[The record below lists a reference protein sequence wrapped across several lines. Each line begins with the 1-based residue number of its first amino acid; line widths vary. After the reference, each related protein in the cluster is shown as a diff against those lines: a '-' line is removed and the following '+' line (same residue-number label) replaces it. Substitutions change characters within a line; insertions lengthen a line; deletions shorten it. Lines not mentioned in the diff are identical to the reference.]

1 MELVAALHRFVW
13 GLLADW
19 VCFVAVFLCLGL
31 NFGPW
36 RLIPYGLRQLWGNL
50 GERGNAPAVGQGAPG
65 GEGEGEGEL
74 DSRTAFLVTLGGTV
88 GIGNIT
94 GVALAVSIGGP
105 GVLAWLWA
113 VSLVGMALK
122 FAETVLAVRF
132 RRPQADGSV
141 LAGPMLTIQRGL
153 NRRWRALGVLFAAMT
168 VLSAFGA
175 SNGLQVGQLAAVMA
189 QDLGSPPLLTGL
201 LAALATAAVLSGGLR
216 RVGRVATLLVP
227 LMVLGYG
234 LAMAVLL
241 LEHAAALRPVLDQV
255 LAGALAPRAI
265 AGGGVAVTVGAAVRL
280 AVFSNEAG
288 TGSAAIVQAAA
299 RPADPLRQ
307 GSIAMLGNLIDAAL
321 CSATALLLI
330 ASGAAGGG
338 GGSDP
343 LALVNAAMT
352 WARPG
357 SLWISHLAIVLFG
370 FSTILSAGVVAE
382 RCLLFLAG
390 ARWRLAFRCCWCAAL
405 VLLAPFGGSGLWLI
419 AELLEALVVLPNLLS
434 LLLLSPLLFRWFA
447 DQVPA
452 MVAVPAATDP
462 APSSSPPS
470 SSP

>member
-1 MELVAALHRFVW
+1 MELVAALHVFVW

-36 RLIPYGLRQLWGNL
+36 RLIPYGLRQLWRSLRHPGT
-50 GERGNAPAVGQGAPG
+50 PAGD
-65 GEGEGEGEL
+65 GEL
-74 DSRTAFLVTLGGTV
+74 DSGTAFLVTLGGTV

-122 FAETVLAVRF
+122 FAETALAVRF

-153 NRRWRALGVLFAAMT
+153 HRRWHALAGLFAAIT
-168 VLSAFGA
+168 VLSALGS
-175 SNGLQVGQLAAVMA
+175 SNGLQVSQLAAVTA

-201 LAALATAAVLSGGLR
+201 VAALATAAVISGGLR
-216 RVGRVATLLVP
+216 RVGRVASLLVP

-234 LAMAVLL
+234 LAMAALL
-241 LEHAAALRPVLDQV
+241 LAHGPDLRPALEQV

-265 AGGGVAVTVGAAVRL
+265 AAGGVAVTVSAAVRL

-307 GSIAMLGNLIDAAL
+307 GSIAMLGNLVDTAL
-321 CSATALLLI
+321 CSATGLLLI
-330 ASGAAGGG
+330 ASGASGAGAAVA
-338 GGSDP
+338 P
-343 LALVNAAMT
+343 LAMVDAAMG
-352 WARPG
+352 WAWPG
-357 SLWISHLAIVLFG
+357 SQWISHLAIVLFS
-370 FSTILSAGVVAE
+370 FTTILSAAVVAE

-390 ARWRLAFRCCWCAAL
+390 ARWRLAFRCCWCAAQ

-434 LLLLSPLLFRWFA
+434 LLLLSPLLFQWFA
-447 DQVPA
+447 E
-452 MVAVPAATDP
+452 AVPRMGWTSAAP
-462 APSSSPPS
+462 APASPSANSSLPGPSP
-470 SSP
+470 

>member
-1 MELVAALHRFVW
+1 MELVAALHAFVW

-36 RLIPYGLRQLWGNL
+36 RLIPYGLRQLWRSLRHPGM
-50 GERGNAPAVGQGAPG
+50 PAGD
-65 GEGEGEGEL
+65 GEL
-74 DSRTAFLVTLGGTV
+74 DSGTAFLVTLGGTV

-94 GVALAVSIGGP
+94 GVALAVSLGGP

-122 FAETVLAVRF
+122 FAETALAVRF
-132 RRPQADGSV
+132 RRPQPDGSV

-153 NRRWRALGVLFAAMT
+153 HRRWRALAGVFAAIT
-168 VLSAFGA
+168 VLSAFGS
-175 SNGLQVGQLAAVMA
+175 SNGLQIGPLAAVMA

-201 LAALATAAVLSGGLR
+201 VAALATAAVISGGLR

-234 LAMAVLL
+234 LGMAVLL
-241 LEHAAALRPVLDQV
+241 LAHGPDLRPALEQV

-265 AGGGVAVTVGAAVRL
+265 AAGGVAVTISAAVRL

-307 GSIAMLGNLIDAAL
+307 GSIAMLGNLVDTAL
-321 CSATALLLI
+321 CSATGLLLI
-330 ASGAAGGG
+330 ASGASGAGAGIA
-338 GGSDP
+338 P
-343 LALVNAAMT
+343 LAMVDAAMG

-357 SLWISHLAIVLFG
+357 SQWISHLAIVLFS
-370 FSTILSAGVVAE
+370 FTTILSAGVVAE

-405 VLLAPFGGSGLWLI
+405 VLLAPYGGSGLWLI

-434 LLLLSPLLFRWFA
+434 LLLLSPLLFQWFA
-447 DQVPA
+447 D
-452 MVAVPAATDP
+452 AVPRMGRTSAAP
-462 APSSSPPS
+462 APASSAPNSSPRHPS
-470 SSP
+470 P

>member
-1 MELVAALHRFVW
+1 MELVAALHAFVW

-36 RLIPYGLRQLWGNL
+36 RLIPYGLRQLGGSL
-50 GERGNAPAVGQGAPG
+50 RHPGAPAGD
-65 GEGEGEGEL
+65 GEL
-74 DSRTAFLVTLGGTV
+74 NSGTAFLVTLGGTV

-141 LAGPMLTIQRGL
+141 LAGPMLTIRRGL
-153 NRRWRALGVLFAAMT
+153 HRRWRALAGVFAAMT
-168 VLSAFGA
+168 VLSAFGS
-175 SNGLQVGQLAAVMA
+175 SNGLQISQLAAVMA
-189 QDLGSPPLLTGL
+189 QDVGSPPLLTGL
-201 LAALATAAVLSGGLR
+201 VTALATAAVIGGGLR

-234 LAMAVLL
+234 LAMAALL
-241 LEHAAALRPVLDQV
+241 LAHGPDLRPALEQV
-255 LAGALAPRAI
+255 LADALAPRAI
-265 AGGGVAVTVGAAVRL
+265 AAGGVAVTISAAVRL

-307 GSIAMLGNLIDAAL
+307 GSIAMLGNLVDTAL
-321 CSATALLLI
+321 CSATGLLLI
-330 ASGAAGGG
+330 ASGAS
-338 GGSDP
+338 GSGAAVAP
-343 LALVNAAMT
+343 LAMVDAAMN

-357 SLWISHLAIVLFG
+357 SQWISHLAIVLFS
-370 FSTILSAGVVAE
+370 FSTILSAAVVAE

-390 ARWRLAFRCCWCAAL
+390 TRWRLAFRCCWCGAL
-405 VLLAPFGGSGLWLI
+405 VLLAPFRGSGLWLV

-434 LLLLSPLLFRWFA
+434 LLLLSPLLFQWFA
-447 DQVPA
+447 D
-452 MVAVPAATDP
+452 AVPRMGRASPAP
-462 APSSSPPS
+462 APASSAPSSSLPG

>member
-36 RLIPYGLRQLWGNL
+36 RLIPYGLSQLWGSL
-50 GERGNAPAVGQGAPG
+50 RAPGRPVAGQGARAS
-65 GEGEGEGEL
+65 EGEGEL
-74 DSRTAFLVTLGGTV
+74 DSGTAFLVTLGGTV

-94 GVALAVSIGGP
+94 GMALAVSLGGP

-122 FAETVLAVRF
+122 FAETALAVRF

-141 LAGPMLTIQRGL
+141 LAGPMLTIKRGL
-153 NRRWRALGVLFAAMT
+153 HRRWRWLALVFAAMS
-168 VLSAFGA
+168 VISAFGS
-175 SNGLQVGQLAAVMA
+175 SNGLQIGQLASVMA
-189 QDLGSPPLLTGL
+189 EDLGSPPLLTGL
-201 LAALATAAVLSGGLR
+201 VTALATAAVISGGLR
-216 RVGRVATLLVP
+216 RVGRVSALLVP
-227 LMVLGYG
+227 LMVVGYG
-234 LAMAVLL
+234 LAMAVLV
-241 LEHAAALRPVLDQV
+241 LEHSADLRSVLERV

-265 AGGGVAVTVGAAVRL
+265 AGGSVAVTISAAVRL

-299 RPADPLRQ
+299 RPADPLSQ
-307 GSIAMLGNLIDAAL
+307 GSIAMLGNLIDTAL
-321 CSATALLLI
+321 CSATGLLLI
-330 ASGAAGGG
+330 ASDAAGSGG
-338 GGSDP
+338 GTDP
-343 LALVNAAMT
+343 LAMVDAAMT

-357 SLWISHLAIVLFG
+357 SQWISHLAIVLFS
-370 FSTILSAGVVAE
+370 FSTILSAGIVAE

-390 ARWRLAFRCCWCAAL
+390 DSWRLAFRCSWCGAL
-405 VLLAPFGGSGLWLI
+405 VLLAPFGGGGLWLV

-434 LLLLSPLLFRWFA
+434 LLLLSPLLFQWFA
-447 DQVPA
+447 D
-452 MVAVPAATDP
+452 AVPQMGRA
-462 APSSSPPS
+462 SSLPPS
-470 SSP
+470 ASP

>member
-1 MELVAALHRFVW
+1 MELVAALHAFVW

-36 RLIPYGLRQLWGNL
+36 RLIPYGLRQLWRSLRHPGM
-50 GERGNAPAVGQGAPG
+50 PAGD
-65 GEGEGEGEL
+65 GEL
-74 DSRTAFLVTLGGTV
+74 DSGTAFLVTLGGTV

-122 FAETVLAVRF
+122 FAETALAVRF
-132 RRPQADGSV
+132 RSTQADGSV

-153 NRRWRALGVLFAAMT
+153 HRRWRALAGVFAAIT
-168 VLSAFGA
+168 VLSAFGS
-175 SNGLQVGQLAAVMA
+175 SNGLQIGQLAAVMA

-201 LAALATAAVLSGGLR
+201 VTALATAAVISGGLR
-216 RVGRVATLLVP
+216 RVGWVATLLVP

-234 LAMAVLL
+234 LATAALL
-241 LEHAAALRPVLDQV
+241 LAHGPDLGPALVQV

-265 AGGGVAVTVGAAVRL
+265 AAGGVAVTISAAVRL

-307 GSIAMLGNLIDAAL
+307 GSIAMLGNLVDTAL
-321 CSATALLLI
+321 CSATGLLLI
-330 ASGAAGGG
+330 ASGASGAGTAVA
-338 GGSDP
+338 P
-343 LALVNAAMT
+343 LALVDAAMD

-357 SLWISHLAIVLFG
+357 SQWISHLAIVLFS
-370 FSTILSAGVVAE
+370 FTTILSAGVVAE

-405 VLLAPFGGSGLWLI
+405 VLLAPYRGSGLWLV

-434 LLLLSPLLFRWFA
+434 LLLLSPLLFQWFA
-447 DQVPA
+447 D
-452 MVAVPAATDP
+452 AVPRMGRTSAAP
-462 APSSSPPS
+462 APARSAPHCSPRHPS
-470 SSP
+470 P

>member
-1 MELVAALHRFVW
+1 VW

-36 RLIPYGLRQLWGNL
+36 RLIPYGLRQLWQSLRHPGM
-50 GERGNAPAVGQGAPG
+50 PAGD
-65 GEGEGEGEL
+65 GEL
-74 DSRTAFLVTLGGTV
+74 DSGTAFLVTLGGTV

-94 GVALAVSIGGP
+94 GVALAVSLGGP

-122 FAETVLAVRF
+122 FAETALAVRF
-132 RRPQADGSV
+132 RRPQPDGSV

-153 NRRWRALGVLFAAMT
+153 HRRWRALAGVFAAIT
-168 VLSAFGA
+168 VLSAFGS
-175 SNGLQVGQLAAVMA
+175 SNGLQIGPLAAVMA

-201 LAALATAAVLSGGLR
+201 VAALATAAVIGGGLR
-216 RVGRVATLLVP
+216 RVGRVGRVATLLVP

-241 LEHAAALRPVLDQV
+241 LAHGPDLRPALEQV
-255 LAGALAPRAI
+255 LAGALAPQAI
-265 AGGGVAVTVGAAVRL
+265 AAGGVAVTVSAAVRL

-307 GSIAMLGNLIDAAL
+307 GSIAMLGNLVDTAL
-321 CSATALLLI
+321 CSATGLLLI
-330 ASGAAGGG
+330 ASGASGAGAGIA
-338 GGSDP
+338 P
-343 LALVNAAMT
+343 LAMVDAAMG

-357 SLWISHLAIVLFG
+357 SQWISHLAIVLFS
-370 FSTILSAGVVAE
+370 FTTILSAAVVAE

-405 VLLAPFGGSGLWLI
+405 VLLAPYGGSGLWLI

-434 LLLLSPLLFRWFA
+434 LLLLSPLLFQWFA
-447 DQVPA
+447 E
-452 MVAVPAATDP
+452 AVPQMGRTSAAP
-462 APSSSPPS
+462 APASPSPSSSLPGPS
-470 SSP
+470 P

>member
-1 MELVAALHRFVW
+1 MELVAALHAFVW

-36 RLIPYGLRQLWGNL
+36 RLIPYGLRQLWRSLRHPGM
-50 GERGNAPAVGQGAPG
+50 PAGD
-65 GEGEGEGEL
+65 GEL
-74 DSRTAFLVTLGGTV
+74 DSGTAFLVTLGGTV

-122 FAETVLAVRF
+122 FAETALAVRF
-132 RRPQADGSV
+132 RSTQADGSV

-153 NRRWRALGVLFAAMT
+153 HRRWRALAGVFAAIT
-168 VLSAFGA
+168 VLSAFGS
-175 SNGLQVGQLAAVMA
+175 SNGLQIGQLAAVMA

-201 LAALATAAVLSGGLR
+201 VTALATAAVISGGLR
-216 RVGRVATLLVP
+216 RVGWVATLLVP

-234 LAMAVLL
+234 LATAALL
-241 LEHAAALRPVLDQV
+241 LAHGPDLGPALVQV

-265 AGGGVAVTVGAAVRL
+265 AAGGVAVTISAAVRL

-307 GSIAMLGNLIDAAL
+307 GSIAMLGNLVDTAL
-321 CSATALLLI
+321 CSATGLLLI
-330 ASGAAGGG
+330 ASGASGAGTAVA
-338 GGSDP
+338 P
-343 LALVNAAMT
+343 LALVDAAMD

-357 SLWISHLAIVLFG
+357 SQWISHLAIVLFS
-370 FSTILSAGVVAE
+370 FTTILSAGVVAE

-405 VLLAPFGGSGLWLI
+405 VPLAPIGGSGLWLT

-434 LLLLSPLLFRWFA
+434 LLLLSPLLFQWFA
-447 DQVPA
+447 D
-452 MVAVPAATDP
+452 AVPRMGRTSAAP
-462 APSSSPPS
+462 APARSAPHCSPRHPS
-470 SSP
+470 P

>member
-1 MELVAALHRFVW
+1 MELVAALHAFVW

-36 RLIPYGLRQLWGNL
+36 RLIPYGLRQLGGSL
-50 GERGNAPAVGQGAPG
+50 RHPGTPAGD
-65 GEGEGEGEL
+65 GEL
-74 DSRTAFLVTLGGTV
+74 DSGTAFLVTLGGTV

-122 FAETVLAVRF
+122 FAETALAVRF

-153 NRRWRALGVLFAAMT
+153 HRRWRALAGVFAAMT
-168 VLSAFGA
+168 VLSAFGS
-175 SNGLQVGQLAAVMA
+175 SNGLQIGQLAAVMA
-189 QDLGSPPLLTGL
+189 QDVGSPPLLTGL
-201 LAALATAAVLSGGLR
+201 VAALATAAVISGGLR

-234 LAMAVLL
+234 LAMAALL
-241 LEHAAALRPVLDQV
+241 LAHSPDLRPALEQV
-255 LAGALAPRAI
+255 LADALAPRAI
-265 AGGGVAVTVGAAVRL
+265 AAGGVAVTISAAVRL

-307 GSIAMLGNLIDAAL
+307 GSIAMLGNLVDTAL
-321 CSATALLLI
+321 CSATGLLLI
-330 ASGAAGGG
+330 ASGAS
-338 GGSDP
+338 GSGTAVAP
-343 LALVNAAMT
+343 LAMVDAAMG

-357 SLWISHLAIVLFG
+357 SQWISHLAIVLFS
-370 FSTILSAGVVAE
+370 FTTILSAAVVAE

-405 VLLAPFGGSGLWLI
+405 VLQAPFGGSGLWLI

-434 LLLLSPLLFRWFA
+434 LLLLSPLLFQWFA
-447 DQVPA
+447 D
-452 MVAVPAATDP
+452 AVPRMGRTSAAP
-462 APSSSPPS
+462 APARSAPNSSSSHPS
-470 SSP
+470 P

>member
-1 MELVAALHRFVW
+1 M
-13 GLLADW
+13 
-19 VCFVAVFLCLGL
+19 
-31 NFGPW
+31 
-36 RLIPYGLRQLWGNL
+36 
-50 GERGNAPAVGQGAPG
+50 PAGD
-65 GEGEGEGEL
+65 GEL
-74 DSRTAFLVTLGGTV
+74 DSGTAFLVTLGGTV

-94 GVALAVSIGGP
+94 GVALAVSLGGP

-122 FAETVLAVRF
+122 FAETALAVRF
-132 RRPQADGSV
+132 RRPQPDGSV
-141 LAGPMLTIQRGL
+141 LAGPMLTIRRGL
-153 NRRWRALGVLFAAMT
+153 HRRWRALAGMFAAMT
-168 VLSAFGA
+168 VLSAFGS
-175 SNGLQVGQLAAVMA
+175 SNGLQIGQLAAVMA

-201 LAALATAAVLSGGLR
+201 VTALATAAVISGGLR

-234 LAMAVLL
+234 LAMAALL
-241 LEHAAALRPVLDQV
+241 LAHGPDLRPALEQV

-265 AGGGVAVTVGAAVRL
+265 AAGGVAVTISAAVRL

-307 GSIAMLGNLIDAAL
+307 GSIAMLGNLVDTAL
-321 CSATALLLI
+321 CSATGLLLI
-330 ASGAAGGG
+330 ASGASGAGAGIA
-338 GGSDP
+338 P
-343 LALVNAAMT
+343 LAMVDAAMG

-357 SLWISHLAIVLFG
+357 SQWISHLAIVLFS
-370 FSTILSAGVVAE
+370 FTTILSAAVVAE

-405 VLLAPFGGSGLWLI
+405 VLLAPFGGSGLWLM

-434 LLLLSPLLFRWFA
+434 LLLLSPLLFQWFA
-447 DQVPA
+447 E
-452 MVAVPAATDP
+452 AVPQMGRTSAAP
-462 APSSSPPS
+462 APASPSPSSSIPGPS
-470 SSP
+470 P

>member
-1 MELVAALHRFVW
+1 MELVATIHQFVW
-13 GLLADW
+13 GLLVDW

-36 RLIPYGLRQLWGNL
+36 RLIPYGLRQLWRSLRHPGM
-50 GERGNAPAVGQGAPG
+50 PAGD
-65 GEGEGEGEL
+65 GEL
-74 DSRTAFLVTLGGTV
+74 DSGTAFLVTLGGTV

-94 GVALAVSIGGP
+94 GVALAVSLGGP

-122 FAETVLAVRF
+122 FAETALAVRF

-141 LAGPMLTIQRGL
+141 LAGPMLTIRRGL
-153 NRRWRALGVLFAAMT
+153 HRRWRALAGMFAAMT
-168 VLSAFGA
+168 VLSAFGS
-175 SNGLQVGQLAAVMA
+175 SNGLQIGQLAAVMA

-201 LAALATAAVLSGGLR
+201 VTALATAAVISGGLR

-234 LAMAVLL
+234 LATAALL
-241 LEHAAALRPVLDQV
+241 LAHGPDLGPALVQV

-265 AGGGVAVTVGAAVRL
+265 AAGGVAVTISAAVRL

-307 GSIAMLGNLIDAAL
+307 GSIAMLGNLVDTAL
-321 CSATALLLI
+321 CSATGLLLI
-330 ASGAAGGG
+330 ASGASGAGTAVA
-338 GGSDP
+338 P
-343 LALVNAAMT
+343 LALVDAAMD

-357 SLWISHLAIVLFG
+357 SQWISHLAIVLFS
-370 FSTILSAGVVAE
+370 FTTILSAGVVAE

-405 VLLAPFGGSGLWLI
+405 VLLAPYRGSGLWLV

-434 LLLLSPLLFRWFA
+434 LLLLSPLLFQWFA
-447 DQVPA
+447 D
-452 MVAVPAATDP
+452 AVPRMGRTSAAP
-462 APSSSPPS
+462 APARSAPHCSPRHPS
-470 SSP
+470 P

>member
-1 MELVAALHRFVW
+1 M
-13 GLLADW
+13 
-19 VCFVAVFLCLGL
+19 
-31 NFGPW
+31 
-36 RLIPYGLRQLWGNL
+36 
-50 GERGNAPAVGQGAPG
+50 PAGD
-65 GEGEGEGEL
+65 GEL
-74 DSRTAFLVTLGGTV
+74 DSGTAFLVTLGGTV

-122 FAETVLAVRF
+122 FAETALAVRF
-132 RRPQADGSV
+132 RSTQADGSV

-153 NRRWRALGVLFAAMT
+153 HRRWRALAGVFAAIT
-168 VLSAFGA
+168 VLSAFGS
-175 SNGLQVGQLAAVMA
+175 SNGLQIGQLAAVMA

-201 LAALATAAVLSGGLR
+201 VTALATAAVISGGLR
-216 RVGRVATLLVP
+216 RVGWVATLLVP

-234 LAMAVLL
+234 LATAALL
-241 LEHAAALRPVLDQV
+241 LAHGPDLGPALVQV

-265 AGGGVAVTVGAAVRL
+265 AAGGVAVTISAAVRL

-307 GSIAMLGNLIDAAL
+307 GSIAMLGNLVDTAL
-321 CSATALLLI
+321 CSATGLLLI
-330 ASGAAGGG
+330 ASGASGAGTAVA
-338 GGSDP
+338 S
-343 LALVNAAMT
+343 LAMVDAAMG

-357 SLWISHLAIVLFG
+357 SQWISHLAIVLFS
-370 FSTILSAGVVAE
+370 FTTILSAAVVAE

-405 VLLAPFGGSGLWLI
+405 VLLAPFGGSGLWLM

-434 LLLLSPLLFRWFA
+434 LLLLSPLLFQWFA
-447 DQVPA
+447 E
-452 MVAVPAATDP
+452 AVPQMGRTSAAP
-462 APSSSPPS
+462 APASPSPSSSIPGPS
-470 SSP
+470 P

>member
-1 MELVAALHRFVW
+1 MELVAALHAFVW

-36 RLIPYGLRQLWGNL
+36 RLIPYGLRQLWRSL
-50 GERGNAPAVGQGAPG
+50 RHPG
-65 GEGEGEGEL
+65 VPPGDGEL
-74 DSRTAFLVTLGGTV
+74 DSGTAFLVTLGGTV

-94 GVALAVSIGGP
+94 GVALAVSLGGP

-122 FAETVLAVRF
+122 FAETALAVRF

-141 LAGPMLTIQRGL
+141 LAGPMLTIRRGL
-153 NRRWRALGVLFAAMT
+153 HRRWRALAGMFAAMT
-168 VLSAFGA
+168 VLSAFGS
-175 SNGLQVGQLAAVMA
+175 SNGLQIGQLAAVMA

-201 LAALATAAVLSGGLR
+201 VTALATAAVISGGLR

-234 LAMAVLL
+234 LAMAALL
-241 LEHAAALRPVLDQV
+241 LAHGPDLRPALEQV

-265 AGGGVAVTVGAAVRL
+265 AAGGLAVTISAAVRL

-307 GSIAMLGNLIDAAL
+307 GSIAMLGNLVDTAL
-321 CSATALLLI
+321 CSATGLLLI
-330 ASGAAGGG
+330 ASGASGAGTAVA
-338 GGSDP
+338 S
-343 LALVNAAMT
+343 LAMVDAAMG

-357 SLWISHLAIVLFG
+357 SQWISHLAIVLFS
-370 FSTILSAGVVAE
+370 FTTILSAAVVAE

-405 VLLAPFGGSGLWLI
+405 VLLAPFGGSSLWLI

-434 LLLLSPLLFRWFA
+434 LLLLSPLLFQWFA
-447 DQVPA
+447 D
-452 MVAVPAATDP
+452 AVPRMGRTSAATAP
-462 APSSSPPS
+462 ARSAPHSSPRHPS
-470 SSP
+470 P

>member
-1 MELVAALHRFVW
+1 MELVATIHQFVW
-13 GLLADW
+13 GLLVDW

-36 RLIPYGLRQLWGNL
+36 RLIPYGLRQLWRSLRHPGM
-50 GERGNAPAVGQGAPG
+50 PAGD
-65 GEGEGEGEL
+65 GEL
-74 DSRTAFLVTLGGTV
+74 DSGTAFLVTLGGTV

-122 FAETVLAVRF
+122 FAETALAVRF
-132 RRPQADGSV
+132 RRPQPDGSV

-153 NRRWRALGVLFAAMT
+153 HRRWRALAGVFATIT
-168 VLSAFGA
+168 VLSAFGS
-175 SNGLQVGQLAAVMA
+175 SNGLQIGPLAAVMA

-201 LAALATAAVLSGGLR
+201 VAALATAAVISGGLR

-234 LAMAVLL
+234 LAMAALL
-241 LEHAAALRPVLDQV
+241 LAHGPDLHPALEQV
-255 LAGALAPRAI
+255 LAGALAPQAI
-265 AGGGVAVTVGAAVRL
+265 AAGGVAVTVSAAVRL

-307 GSIAMLGNLIDAAL
+307 GSIAMLGNLVDTAL
-321 CSATALLLI
+321 CSATGLLLI
-330 ASGAAGGG
+330 ASGASGAGAGIA
-338 GGSDP
+338 P
-343 LALVNAAMT
+343 LAMVDAAMG

-357 SLWISHLAIVLFG
+357 SQWISHLAIVLFS
-370 FSTILSAGVVAE
+370 FTTILSAAVVAE
-382 RCLLFLAG
+382 RCVLFLAG

-405 VLLAPFGGSGLWLI
+405 VLLAPYRGSGLWLV

-434 LLLLSPLLFRWFA
+434 LLLLSPLLFQWFA
-447 DQVPA
+447 D
-452 MVAVPAATDP
+452 AVPRMGRTSAATAP
-462 APSSSPPS
+462 ASSAPNSSPRHPS
-470 SSP
+470 P

>member
-1 MELVAALHRFVW
+1 MELVAALHAFVW

-36 RLIPYGLRQLWGNL
+36 RLIPYGLRQLWRSLRHPGM
-50 GERGNAPAVGQGAPG
+50 PAGD
-65 GEGEGEGEL
+65 GEL
-74 DSRTAFLVTLGGTV
+74 DSGTAFLVTLGGTV

-94 GVALAVSIGGP
+94 GVALAVSLGGP

-122 FAETVLAVRF
+122 FAETALAVRF

-141 LAGPMLTIQRGL
+141 LAGPMLTIRRGL
-153 NRRWRALGVLFAAMT
+153 HRRWRALAGMFAAMT
-168 VLSAFGA
+168 VLSAFGS
-175 SNGLQVGQLAAVMA
+175 SNGLQIGQLAAVMA

-201 LAALATAAVLSGGLR
+201 VTALATAAVISGGLR

-234 LAMAVLL
+234 LAMAALL
-241 LEHAAALRPVLDQV
+241 LAHGPDLRPALEQV

-265 AGGGVAVTVGAAVRL
+265 AAGGVAVTISAAVRL

-307 GSIAMLGNLIDAAL
+307 GSIAMLGNLVDTAL
-321 CSATALLLI
+321 CSATGLLLI
-330 ASGAAGGG
+330 ASGASGAGAGIA
-338 GGSDP
+338 P
-343 LALVNAAMT
+343 LAMVDAAMG

-357 SLWISHLAIVLFG
+357 SQWISHLAIVLFS
-370 FSTILSAGVVAE
+370 FTTILSAGVVAE

-405 VLLAPFGGSGLWLI
+405 VLLAPFGGSGLWLT

-434 LLLLSPLLFRWFA
+434 LLLLSPLLFQWFA
-447 DQVPA
+447 D
-452 MVAVPAATDP
+452 AVPRMGRTSAAP
-462 APSSSPPS
+462 APARSAPHCSPRHPS
-470 SSP
+470 P

>member
-1 MELVAALHRFVW
+1 MELVAALHAFVW

-36 RLIPYGLRQLWGNL
+36 RLIPYGLRQLWRSLRHPGT
-50 GERGNAPAVGQGAPG
+50 PAGD
-65 GEGEGEGEL
+65 GEL
-74 DSRTAFLVTLGGTV
+74 DSGTAFLVTLGGTV

-122 FAETVLAVRF
+122 FAETALAVRF
-132 RRPQADGSV
+132 RSTQADGSV

-153 NRRWRALGVLFAAMT
+153 HRRWRALAGVFAAIT
-168 VLSAFGA
+168 VLSAFGS
-175 SNGLQVGQLAAVMA
+175 SNGLQIGQLAAVMA

-201 LAALATAAVLSGGLR
+201 VTALATAAVISGGLR
-216 RVGRVATLLVP
+216 RVGWVATLLVP

-234 LAMAVLL
+234 LATAALL
-241 LEHAAALRPVLDQV
+241 LAHGPDLGPALVQV

-265 AGGGVAVTVGAAVRL
+265 AAGGVAVTISAAVRL

-307 GSIAMLGNLIDAAL
+307 GSIAMLGNLVDTAL
-321 CSATALLLI
+321 CSATGLLLI
-330 ASGAAGGG
+330 ASGASGAGTAVA
-338 GGSDP
+338 P
-343 LALVNAAMT
+343 LALVDAAMD

-357 SLWISHLAIVLFG
+357 SQWISHLAIVLFS
-370 FSTILSAGVVAE
+370 FTTILSAGVVAE

-405 VLLAPFGGSGLWLI
+405 VLLAPYGGSGLWLI

-434 LLLLSPLLFRWFA
+434 LLLLSPLLFQWFA
-447 DQVPA
+447 D
-452 MVAVPAATDP
+452 AVPRMGRTSAAP
-462 APSSSPPS
+462 APARSAPHCSPRHPS
-470 SSP
+470 P

>member
-1 MELVAALHRFVW
+1 MELVAALHAFVW

-36 RLIPYGLRQLWGNL
+36 RLIPYGLRQLWRSLRHPGM
-50 GERGNAPAVGQGAPG
+50 PAGD
-65 GEGEGEGEL
+65 GEL
-74 DSRTAFLVTLGGTV
+74 DSGTAFLVTLGGTV

-94 GVALAVSIGGP
+94 GVALAVSLGGP

-122 FAETVLAVRF
+122 FAETALAVRF
-132 RRPQADGSV
+132 RRPQPDGSV
-141 LAGPMLTIQRGL
+141 LAGPMLTIRRGL
-153 NRRWRALGVLFAAMT
+153 HRRWRALAGMFAAMT
-168 VLSAFGA
+168 VLSAFGS
-175 SNGLQVGQLAAVMA
+175 SNGLQIGQLAAVMA

-201 LAALATAAVLSGGLR
+201 VTALATAAVISGGLR

-234 LAMAVLL
+234 LAMAALL
-241 LEHAAALRPVLDQV
+241 LAHGPDLRPALEQV

-265 AGGGVAVTVGAAVRL
+265 AAGGVAVTISAAVRL

-307 GSIAMLGNLIDAAL
+307 GSIAMLGNLVDTAL
-321 CSATALLLI
+321 CSATGLLLI
-330 ASGAAGGG
+330 ASGASGAGAGIA
-338 GGSDP
+338 P
-343 LALVNAAMT
+343 LAMVDAAMG

-357 SLWISHLAIVLFG
+357 SQWISHLAIVLFS
-370 FSTILSAGVVAE
+370 FTTILSAAVVAE

-405 VLLAPFGGSGLWLI
+405 VLLAPFGGSGLWLM

-434 LLLLSPLLFRWFA
+434 LLLLSPLLFQWFA
-447 DQVPA
+447 E
-452 MVAVPAATDP
+452 AVPQMGRTSAAP
-462 APSSSPPS
+462 APASPSPSSSIPGPS
-470 SSP
+470 P

>member
-1 MELVAALHRFVW
+1 MELIAALHRFVW

-36 RLIPYGLRQLWGNL
+36 RLIPYGLRQLWGSL
-50 GERGNAPAVGQGAPG
+50 EARGNPLAAGQGLPAA
-65 GEGEGEGEL
+65 EGEL
-74 DSRTAFLVTLGGTV
+74 DSWTAFLVTLGGTV

-94 GVALAVSIGGP
+94 GMALAVSLGGP

-122 FAETVLAVRF
+122 FAETALAVRF

-153 NRRWRALGVLFAAMT
+153 HRRWRWLAVVFAAMT
-168 VLSAFGA
+168 VLSAFGS
-175 SNGLQVGQLAAVMA
+175 SNGLQVGQLATVMA

-201 LAALATAAVLSGGLR
+201 VTALATAAVISGGLR
-216 RVGRVATLLVP
+216 RVGRVSALLVP
-227 LMVLGYG
+227 LMVMGYG
-234 LAMAVLL
+234 LAMAVLVS
-241 LEHAAALRPVLDQV
+241 EHSAELRPVLERV
-255 LAGALAPRAI
+255 LTGALAPRAM
-265 AGGGVAVTVGAAVRL
+265 AGGGLAVTISAAVRL

-307 GSIAMLGNLIDAAL
+307 GSIAMLGNLIDTAL
-321 CSATALLLI
+321 CSAIGLLLI
-330 ASGAAGGG
+330 ASDAYR
-338 GGSDP
+338 SDGDL
-343 LALVNAAMT
+343 LAQVNAAMT
-352 WARPG
+352 WAQPG
-357 SLWISHLAIVLFG
+357 SQWISHLAIVLFS
-370 FSTILSAGVVAE
+370 FSTILSAGIVAE

-390 ARWRLAFRCCWCAAL
+390 ARWRLAFRCCWCGAL

-419 AELLEALVVLPNLLS
+419 TELLEALVVLPNLLS
-434 LLLLSPLLFRWFA
+434 LLLLSPFLFQWFA
-447 DQVPA
+447 D
-452 MVAVPAATDP
+452 AAPQMGRATS
-462 APSSSPPS
+462 APPS
-470 SSP
+470 ASP

>member
-1 MELVAALHRFVW
+1 MELVAALHAFVW

-36 RLIPYGLRQLWGNL
+36 RLIPYGLRQLGGSL
-50 GERGNAPAVGQGAPG
+50 RHPRTPAGD
-65 GEGEGEGEL
+65 GEL
-74 DSRTAFLVTLGGTV
+74 NSGTAFLVTLGGTV

-122 FAETVLAVRF
+122 FAETALAVRF

-153 NRRWRALGVLFAAMT
+153 HRRWRALAGVFAAMT
-168 VLSAFGA
+168 VLSAFGS
-175 SNGLQVGQLAAVMA
+175 SNGLQIGQLAAVMA
-189 QDLGSPPLLTGL
+189 QDVGSPPLLTGL
-201 LAALATAAVLSGGLR
+201 VTALATAAVISGGLR

-234 LAMAVLL
+234 LATAALL
-241 LEHAAALRPVLDQV
+241 LAHGPDLRPALEQV
-255 LAGALAPRAI
+255 LADALAPRAI
-265 AGGGVAVTVGAAVRL
+265 AAGGVAVTISAAVRL

-307 GSIAMLGNLIDAAL
+307 GSIAMLGNLVDTAL
-321 CSATALLLI
+321 CSATGLLLI
-330 ASGAAGGG
+330 ASGAN
-338 GGSDP
+338 GSGAAVAP
-343 LALVNAAMT
+343 LAMVDAAMN

-357 SLWISHLAIVLFG
+357 SQWISHLAIVLFS
-370 FSTILSAGVVAE
+370 FTTILSAAVVAE

-390 ARWRLAFRCCWCAAL
+390 ARWRLAFRCCWCGAL
-405 VLLAPFGGSGLWLI
+405 VLLAPFGGSGLWLV

-434 LLLLSPLLFRWFA
+434 LLLLSPLLFQWFA
-447 DQVPA
+447 E
-452 MVAVPAATDP
+452 AVPRMGRASPAP
-462 APSSSPPS
+462 APASSAPSSSLPG

>member
-1 MELVAALHRFVW
+1 MELVAALHAFVW

-36 RLIPYGLRQLWGNL
+36 RLIPYGLRQLWRSLRHPGM
-50 GERGNAPAVGQGAPG
+50 PAGD
-65 GEGEGEGEL
+65 GEL
-74 DSRTAFLVTLGGTV
+74 DSGTAFLVTLGGTV

-94 GVALAVSIGGP
+94 GVALAVSLGGP

-122 FAETVLAVRF
+122 FAETALAVRF

-153 NRRWRALGVLFAAMT
+153 HRRWRALAGMFAAMT
-168 VLSAFGA
+168 VLSAFGS
-175 SNGLQVGQLAAVMA
+175 SNGLQIGQLAAVMA

-201 LAALATAAVLSGGLR
+201 VTALATAAVISGGLR

-234 LAMAVLL
+234 LAMAALL
-241 LEHAAALRPVLDQV
+241 LAHGPDLRPALEQV

-265 AGGGVAVTVGAAVRL
+265 AAGGVAVTISAAVRL

-307 GSIAMLGNLIDAAL
+307 GSIAMLGNLVDTAL
-321 CSATALLLI
+321 CSATGLLLI
-330 ASGAAGGG
+330 ASGASGAGAGIA
-338 GGSDP
+338 P
-343 LALVNAAMT
+343 LAMVDAAMG

-357 SLWISHLAIVLFG
+357 SQWISHLAIVLFS
-370 FSTILSAGVVAE
+370 FTTILSAAVVAE

-405 VLLAPFGGSGLWLI
+405 VLLAPYGGSGLWLI

-434 LLLLSPLLFRWFA
+434 LLLLSPLLFQWFA
-447 DQVPA
+447 E
-452 MVAVPAATDP
+452 AVPQMGRTSAAP
-462 APSSSPPS
+462 APASPSPSSSLPGPS
-470 SSP
+470 P

>member
-1 MELVAALHRFVW
+1 LHDFVW

-36 RLIPYGLRQLWGNL
+36 RLIPYGLRQLWRSLRHPGT
-50 GERGNAPAVGQGAPG
+50 PAGD
-65 GEGEGEGEL
+65 GEL
-74 DSRTAFLVTLGGTV
+74 DSGTAFLVTLGGTV

-122 FAETVLAVRF
+122 FAETALAVRF
-132 RRPQADGSV
+132 RSTLADGSV
-141 LAGPMLTIQRGL
+141 LAGPMLTIRRGL
-153 NRRWRALGVLFAAMT
+153 HRRWRALAGVFAAMT
-168 VLSAFGA
+168 VLSAFGS
-175 SNGLQVGQLAAVMA
+175 SNGLQIGQLAAVMA

-201 LAALATAAVLSGGLR
+201 VAALATAAVICGGLR

-234 LAMAVLL
+234 LAMAALL
-241 LEHAAALRPVLDQV
+241 LAHGPDLRPALEQV

-265 AGGGVAVTVGAAVRL
+265 AAGGVAVTISAAVRL

-307 GSIAMLGNLIDAAL
+307 GSIAMLGNLVDTAL
-321 CSATALLLI
+321 CSATGSA
-330 ASGAAGGG
+330 GDQQQAGGAG
-338 GGSDP
+338 TAVAP
-343 LALVNAAMT
+343 LALVDAAMD

-357 SLWISHLAIVLFG
+357 SQWISHLAIVLFS
-370 FSTILSAGVVAE
+370 FTTILSAGVVAE
-382 RCLLFLAG
+382 RCLLCLAG

-405 VLLAPFGGSGLWLI
+405 VLLAPFGGSGLWLT

-434 LLLLSPLLFRWFA
+434 LLLLSPLLFQWFA
-447 DQVPA
+447 D
-452 MVAVPAATDP
+452 AVPRMGRTSAAP
-462 APSSSPPS
+462 APARSAPHSSPRHPS
-470 SSP
+470 P

>member
-36 RLIPYGLRQLWGNL
+36 RLVPYGLRQLWL
-50 GERGNAPAVGQGAPG
+50 SLRSPATPAGSDD
-65 GEGEGEGEL
+65 GEL
-74 DSRTAFLVTLGGTV
+74 DSATAFLVTLGGTV

-94 GVALAVSIGGP
+94 GVALAVSLGGP
-105 GVLAWLWA
+105 GVLAWLWG

-122 FAETVLAVRF
+122 FAETALAVRF

-141 LAGPMLTIQRGL
+141 LAGPMLTIRRGL
-153 NRRWRALGVLFAAMT
+153 QPRWRWLAVLFAAMT
-168 VLSAFGA
+168 VLSAFGS
-175 SNGLQVGQLAAVMA
+175 SNGLQVGQLAAVLA

-201 LAALATAAVLSGGLR
+201 ITALATAAVISGGLK
-216 RVGRVATLLVP
+216 RVGRVSALLVP

-241 LEHAAALRPVLDQV
+241 LLHSAELRPVLDQV

-265 AGGGVAVTVGAAVRL
+265 AAGGVAVTVGAAVRL

-288 TGSAAIVQAAA
+288 RGSAAIVQAAA

-307 GSIAMLGNLIDAAL
+307 GSIAMLSNLVDAAL
-321 CSATALLLI
+321 CSATGLLLV
-330 ASGAAGGG
+330 ASGAGEAAIA
-338 GGSDP
+338 P
-343 LALVNAAMT
+343 LAMVNGAMD

-357 SLWISHLAIVLFG
+357 SQWISHLAIVLFG
-370 FSTILSAGVVAE
+370 FTTILSAAVVAE
-382 RCLLFLAG
+382 RCLVFLAG

-405 VLLAPFGGSGLWLI
+405 VLLAPIGGSGLWLI

-434 LLLLSPLLFRWFA
+434 LLLLSPLLFTWFA
-447 DQVPA
+447 E
-452 MVAVPAATDP
+452 AVPRMGRTSTTPSTP
-462 APSSSPPS
+462 ASGSTA
-470 SSP
+470 

>member
-1 MELVAALHRFVW
+1 MELVAALHAFVW

-36 RLIPYGLRQLWGNL
+36 RLIPYGLRQLWRSLRHPGT
-50 GERGNAPAVGQGAPG
+50 PAGD
-65 GEGEGEGEL
+65 GEL
-74 DSRTAFLVTLGGTV
+74 DSGTAFLVTLGGTV

-113 VSLVGMALK
+113 VSLVGMALN
-122 FAETVLAVRF
+122 FAETALAVRF
-132 RRPQADGSV
+132 RSTLADGSV
-141 LAGPMLTIQRGL
+141 LAGPMLTIRRGL
-153 NRRWRALGVLFAAMT
+153 HRRWRALAGVFAAMT
-168 VLSAFGA
+168 VLSAFGS
-175 SNGLQVGQLAAVMA
+175 SNGLQIGQLAAVMA

-201 LAALATAAVLSGGLR
+201 VAALATAAVISGGLR
-216 RVGRVATLLVP
+216 RVGWVATLLVP

-234 LAMAVLL
+234 LTMAALL
-241 LEHAAALRPVLDQV
+241 LAHGPDLRPALEQV

-265 AGGGVAVTVGAAVRL
+265 AAGGVAVTISAAVRL

-307 GSIAMLGNLIDAAL
+307 GSIAMLGNLVDTAL
-321 CSATALLLI
+321 CSATGLLLI
-330 ASGAAGGG
+330 AGGASGAGTAVA
-338 GGSDP
+338 P
-343 LALVNAAMT
+343 LALVDAAMD

-357 SLWISHLAIVLFG
+357 SQWISHLAIVLFS
-370 FSTILSAGVVAE
+370 FTTILSAGVVAE

-405 VLLAPFGGSGLWLI
+405 VLLAPFGGSGLWLT

-434 LLLLSPLLFRWFA
+434 LLLLSPLLFQWFA
-447 DQVPA
+447 D
-452 MVAVPAATDP
+452 AVPRMGRTSAAP
-462 APSSSPPS
+462 APARSAPHSSPRHPS
-470 SSP
+470 P